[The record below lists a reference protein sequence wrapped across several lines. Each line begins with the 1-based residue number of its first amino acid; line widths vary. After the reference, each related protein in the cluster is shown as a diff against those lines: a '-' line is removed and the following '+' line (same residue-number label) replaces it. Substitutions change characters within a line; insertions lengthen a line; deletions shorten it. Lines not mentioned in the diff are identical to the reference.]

1 MKNNDRAEML
11 KAWETEVL
19 GGWNQQIKELETVR
33 IPLDEY
39 KAFIQFQTKG
49 PTMEIPLQQ
58 YEELKENNMRMQGR
72 IWDLENQ
79 IKDLEYQLGRE
90 KERQGET
97 DAHTDIVTKMVA
109 DEITEKVMRDLL
121 QLSEEQKKELRAK
134 WRKVTDSDTKHK
146 ESGGIRN
153 GR

>member
-1 MKNNDRAEML
+1 MKNNDNAETL
-11 KAWETEVL
+11 KTGETVVL
-19 GGWNQQIKELETVR
+19 GGWNQPIKAFPTVE

-39 KAFIQFQTKG
+39 KAFIEFKVKG
-49 PTMEIPLQQ
+49 PTTEIPLEQ
-58 YEELKENNMRMQGR
+58 YKELTENNMRMQGK

-79 IKDLEYQLGRE
+79 IRDLEYQLERE
-90 KERQGET
+90 KERQGKT

-109 DEITEKVMRDLL
+109 DEITEKVMKDLL

-134 WRKVTDSDTKHK
+134 WRNVTDSDTKTK
-146 ESGGIRN
+146 ESEVMRN

>member
-1 MKNNDRAEML
+1 MKNNDRAETL
-11 KAWETEVL
+11 EAWETEAL
-19 GGWNQQIKELETVR
+19 GGWNQQVKALETVR

-72 IWDLENQ
+72 IRDLEYQ
-79 IKDLEYQLGRE
+79 IRDLEYQLERE
-90 KERQGET
+90 KERREET
-97 DAHTDIVTKMVA
+97 DEHTDIVTKMVA
-109 DEITEKVMRDLL
+109 DEITEKVMKDLL

-134 WRKVTDSDTKHK
+134 WRNVTDSDTEAK
-146 ESGGIRN
+146 
-153 GR
+153 